1 MKWRKA
7 FTDGNLGMYYISENN
22 KYSIHDEYVKVERRK
37 KYSVGYRQKWI
48 LKNLE
53 NNNTVFEGA
62 TLKSCKAYAENL

>member
-1 MKWRKA
+1 MKWRK
-7 FTDGNLGMYYISENN
+7 TYSNLGMYYISENN
-22 KYSIHDEYVKVERRK
+22 KYSVHHDEYVKVER
-37 KYSVGYRQKWI
+37 KYSVEYGQKWV